1 MKCLKPQVLYVG
13 FSDDGSDTDEGDEE
27 MVIADDE
34 ELEDEVADDE
44 AVLDSHDDSHDS
56 TGINVYTILARNID
70 LTIRCMY

>member
-1 MKCLKPQVLYVG
+1 
-13 FSDDGSDTDEGDEE
+13 